1 MNQKR
6 LYETTFI
13 VNAAL
18 DDSDIE
24 AVINKVISYIENNGG
39 EITETNKWGRRRL
52 AYPINKKYNGYY
64 VHLIFETKPS
74 AIPIL
79 ERFLVLEDTI
89 LRHLT
94 LILPT
99 KLRDYRAK
107 VALEQ
112 GRSYDS
118 TIYDVDR
125 KQDAKDEQK
134 QEDSAESKEKQEE
147 PKKESAKEE
156 PKTEELVNKGAEAK
170 EQIAV
175 E

>member
-13 VNAAL
+13 INAAL

-64 VHLIFETKPS
+64 VHLVFETKPS
-74 AIPIL
+74 AVPIL

-94 LILPT
+94 LILPI

-112 GRSYDS
+112 GRTYDS
-118 TIYDVDR
+118 TIYDVDH
-125 KQDAKDEQK
+125 KLDAKENQKSEAKTEVEEVKVDNK
-134 QEDSAESKEKQEE
+134 QEVKVNEQE
-147 PKKESAKEE
+147 A
-156 PKTEELVNKGAEAK
+156 
-170 EQIAV
+170 IA
-175 E
+175 

>member
-13 VNAAL
+13 INAAL

-64 VHLIFETKPS
+64 VHLVFETKPS
-74 AIPIL
+74 AVPIL
-79 ERFLVLEDTI
+79 ERFLVLEDTV

-94 LILPT
+94 LILPI

-112 GRSYDS
+112 GRTYDS
-118 TIYDVDR
+118 TIYDVDH
-125 KQDAKDEQK
+125 K
-134 QEDSAESKEKQEE
+134 
-147 PKKESAKEE
+147 
-156 PKTEELVNKGAEAK
+156 LEAK
-170 EQIAV
+170 ENQKSEAKAEVEEVKVDDKQEVKVNEQEAIA
-175 E
+175 